1 MSIGLWSSSELT
13 VGTCICA
20 CLCCCRGIR
29 VEPPWELPLPETVE
43 LPRRQDN
50 QRPRHFSGCSGTQN
64 TTGFIAKT
72 LTCTFIRSPIK
83 GYRHI
88 HPGITFWV
96 HRRPKLQLLLCVFV
110 VNRIPCERCSSRRRT
125 SGRSCASWL
134 GSSTRGTSSSW
145 RPEERRSPPNQV
157 RESFSSLHFLCPQQ
171 LLLSLSY
178 VLMTDV

>member
-1 MSIGLWSSSELT
+1 MSIGLLSSSELT
-13 VGTCICA
+13 VFVCVVAEAFGLSHPDSYHYLRHSSCVADKTINDHGTFQDV
-20 CLCCCRGIR
+20 L
-29 VEPPWELPLPETVE
+29 V
-43 LPRRQDN
+43 RR
-50 QRPRHFSGCSGTQN
+50 TQL
-64 TTGFIAKT
+64 ALSLK
-72 LTCTFIRSPIK
+72 RWPAHSSVHPIK

-125 SGRSCASWL
+125 SGRSCASWP

-157 RESFSSLHFLCPQQ
+157 RESFSSLH
-171 LLLSLSY
+171 
-178 VLMTDV
+178 VLRTRPNA